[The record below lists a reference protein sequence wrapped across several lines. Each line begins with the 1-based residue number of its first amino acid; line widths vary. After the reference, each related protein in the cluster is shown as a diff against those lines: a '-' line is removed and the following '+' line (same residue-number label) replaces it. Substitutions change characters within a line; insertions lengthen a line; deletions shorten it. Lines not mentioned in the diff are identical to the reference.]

1 MNDLQDSARAR
12 ETDNPPGDAPADA
25 ARRAALG
32 KLATWTPPVVIALTL
47 SRRAS
52 AESLPGPP
60 EGPLDF

>member
-1 MNDLQDSARAR
+1 MNDAQDSS
-12 ETDNPPGDAPADA
+12 TPPVTGSPDDPADA

-32 KLATWTPPVVIALTL
+32 KLAAWTPPVVVALTL

-60 EGPLDF
+60 EGLDF